1 MASFILVCLLGYLA
15 GSIPFGLVFT
25 RLAGLEDLRKIGSHN
40 IGATNV
46 LRTGRKDLTLLTVLF
61 DATKAGFMAILMQD
75 IYNSQLLG
83 FVAGTM
89 AVIGHNYPIWLH
101 FKGGKGVASTLG
113 LMLFMTPVTGVLTV
127 ITWLGMACWKKYSSL
142 SALTAFALAPIF
154 AWIFN
159 GYVAALFYLGLTA
172 LSYYRHR
179 ENIKRL
185 INGTE
190 TTIHLK
196 KQEEK
201 KAPKK
206 KNGRKK

>member
-1 MASFILVCLLGYLA
+1 MAAFVLVCLLGYVA

-25 RLAGLEDLRKIGSHN
+25 RLAGVGDIRQIGSHN

-46 LRTGRKDLTLLTVLF
+46 LRTGRKDLTLLTILF
-61 DATKAGFMAILMQD
+61 DATKAGFVALLMQD
-75 IYNSQLLG
+75 IYHSPFLG

-113 LMLFMTPVTGVLTV
+113 LMLFMTPITGVLT
-127 ITWLGMACWKKYSSL
+127 ITTWVGMACWKKYSSL
-142 SALTAFALAPIF
+142 SALTAFALAPFF

-159 GYVAALFYLGLTA
+159 GYMSALFYLGLTI

-196 KQEEK
+196 KPQEK
-201 KAPKK
+201 KALPKHGK
-206 KNGRKK
+206 K